1 MSDTLVL
8 IFVLVI
14 QFVLCGLS
22 MILGSLLAFKL
33 MRPGQ
38 VFWNDSVGSDTSG
51 QGPGEVDNVDD
62 DSEPRRSLDELL
74 DS

>member
-1 MSDTLVL
+1 MNDPLVL
-8 IFVLVI
+8 IFVLAI

-22 MILGSLLAFKL
+22 MVMGALLAFKL

-38 VFWNDSVGSDTSG
+38 VFWNDSIGNDTSG
-51 QGPGEVDNVDD
+51 QGPREVDNVDD